1 MLWTDGSCYKG
12 EWVGGIQHG
21 QGTMCF
27 PDGRVKEGIFENN
40 VFKHPS
46 VDLNKQSIV
55 KAQTL
60 LMDQSP
66 TQL

>member
-46 VDLNKQSIV
+46 VDLN
-55 KAQTL
+55 
-60 LMDQSP
+60 
-66 TQL
+66 